1 VSAIDNTPR
10 AKAEALVGEVLTVA
24 LSAGEFTV
32 NQARAVTAA
41 LEAAMAPPEGFVLVQ
56 EAPLRHL
63 LSDAITSVEFIAGRG
78 QSKPLS
84 RRVGAR
90 AWAVIEAL
98 AQAGG
103 KHAG

>member
-1 VSAIDNTPR
+1 MQQCQ
-10 AKAEALVGEVLTVA
+10 AEHYVQCLECEGATALFSSRRE
-24 LSAGEFTV
+24 
-32 NQARAVTAA
+32 ARELWNRRAA
-41 LEAAMAPPEGFVLVQ
+41 LTPPEGYVLVQ

-84 RRVGAR
+84 RRVGDR
-90 AWAVIEAL
+90 AWALIEAL